1 MEIAPDELLNNLKL
15 SAQSAMANQFALITI
30 GNFGPGDGSHRPI
43 PWKSLNYLYAIRNH
57 GGDTTPTEILS
68 TDLMMSISVES
79 LNLDAAECFTEVE
92 YANLQQWGGWEGNRK
107 IPPRPFMPLIG
118 DENQSVL
125 TPYAEQQCLA
135 KAENAIESV
144 LNQNII

>member
-1 MEIAPDELLNNLKL
+1 MEGGAFPARY
-15 SAQSAMANQFALITI
+15 S
-30 GNFGPGDGSHRPI
+30 PI
-43 PWKSLNYLYAIRNH
+43 WDLYDRLPSFDP
-57 GGDTTPTEILS
+57 DTTPTEILS